1 MNAID
6 SQASPLQDGR
16 ARLGLVA
23 VLTAGALLTG
33 CMTAKVDETRQ
44 TNAAIH
50 PHEAIVVLK
59 RPQLE
64 GLGTEEEFLT
74 CVQNKLGG
82 ELTHPDKGQHA
93 AKAPTTADAVPFKIY
108 GEQQFLDAMFPW
120 FESSTAPANAAGLKV
135 LMQRPGIADRLQQ
148 IGVRYIVWLDGQT
161 RTADSKGSIAC
172 AVGPGGGGCFGLGWW
187 DKKSGYVASVWDTS
201 TATEIG
207 SVSTDVSGTNVLIGA
222 ILPIPIMPPVQHTA
236 CARLSQ
242 QLHSFLV
249 GGDLAPAPE
258 MAGRAVASSL

>member
-1 MNAID
+1 MNAIG
-6 SQASPLQDGR
+6 SRAAALQHGR
-16 ARLGLVA
+16 ARLGLLT
-23 VLTAGALLTG
+23 VLAAGAVVAG
-33 CMTAKVDETRQ
+33 CMTAKVDETRRS
-44 TNAAIH
+44 TAAIQ

-64 GLGTEEEFLT
+64 GAGTEAEFLT

-93 AKAPTTADAVPFKIY
+93 TTAPSAGEAVPFKIY

-161 RTADSKGSIAC
+161 RTADNKGGIAC
-172 AVGPGGGGCFGLGWW
+172 AVSPAGGGCFGLGWW
-187 DKKSGYVASVWDTS
+187 DKKSGYVASVWDTN

-207 SVSTDVSGTNVLIGA
+207 SVSTDVTGTNVLIGA
-222 ILPIPIMPPVQHTA
+222 IVPIPITPPVQHTA

-249 GGDLAPAPE
+249 GGDLTPAPE
-258 MAGRAVASSL
+258 TAGRAVASSL